1 MFKSVILIS
10 VYIFFS
16 MQAKSYAYLDP
27 GTGSII
33 LQALLGFFAAAG
45 ASIVLYWK
53 KLKSF
58 LSKTFKTKRNR
69 IE

>member
-1 MFKSVILIS
+1 MFKSAILMS
-10 VYIFFS
+10 VCIFFS

-45 ASIVLYWK
+45 ATIVLYWK

-69 IE
+69 TE